1 MRVPPM
7 NSPTD
12 LITERLR
19 LRRTRAGDARVLFR
33 NYTGDPECSRYLQRL
48 PHKDANQTQA
58 MLDTWCEKRW
68 DEPGAPF
75 AWVIALRESDEPV
88 GLFLAI
94 PQDHATQIHYGIA
107 RRCWGQ
113 SLVAEAGRAVLDA
126 LRRNLQT
133 RRVWTLLRCGKHRL
147 PPRVGEARFLPRGHF
162 AERVDAACVRRGGSR
177 LLCVFDERG
186 SAIARGSGAIA
197 PAFKRCRYSRKHPK
211 PLNASPLWPLP
222 NPSARTAAPIPRT
235 SNAR

>member
-1 MRVPPM
+1 M

-19 LRRTRAGDARVLFR
+19 LRRTRAGDAPVLFR

-133 RRVWTLLRCGKHRL
+133 RRVWTLCD
-147 PPRVGEARFLPRGHF
+147 VENT
-162 AERVDAACVRRGGSR
+162 GSR
-177 LLCVFDERG
+177 RVLEKLGFCQEGILR
-186 SAIARGSGAIA
+186 SELTL
-197 PAFKRCRYSRKHPK
+197 PAFGGAARDCYVFSMNEAA
-211 PLNASPLWPLP
+211 LSP
-222 NPSARTAAPIPRT
+222 AAVGR
-235 SNAR
+235 